1 MLTPAES
8 KAQRLYALALV
19 FYFVSFIGWCGET
32 LLFLVRFGRLR
43 DRGFLTLPFCT
54 IYGSC
59 LTGMYL
65 FAGTPQ
71 NGRLAPLFAKAEGL
85 RGAARPAAKCGLYAL
100 YFLCAALLPTLAEL
114 AFGGLFSAFGVR
126 LWDYGYKKVHLYGL
140 ISPDQSLLWGALIT
154 LATLA
159 LTLPAGLCGTPAL
172 EVANWLSQHM
182 PLVQLLNPAV
192 QATEAMLSLTFYDS
206 LAPFASACGA
216 LLAIAALL
224 GAGALIFMRRQRYV
238 CA

>member
-54 IYGSC
+54 IYGSS

-65 FAGTPQ
+65 FIGTPQ

-140 ISPDQSLLWGALIT
+140 ISPDQSLLWGALVT
-154 LATLA
+154 LAMRFAWEPLHAAMRLPPRVRKTAAIA
-159 LTLPAGLCGTPAL
+159 LTAL
-172 EVANWLSQHM
+172 TAADFLFCAAF
-182 PLVQLLNPAV
+182 LLI
-192 QATEAMLSLTFYDS
+192 T
-206 LAPFASACGA
+206 G
-216 LLAIAALL
+216 
-224 GAGALIFMRRQRYV
+224 RRPTLF
-238 CA
+238 

>member
-32 LLFLVRFGRLR
+32 LLFLVRFGSLR

-65 FAGTPQ
+65 FIGTPQ

-114 AFGGLFSAFGVR
+114 AFGGLFYAFGVR

-154 LATLA
+154 LAMRFAWEPLHAAMRLPPRVRKTAAIVLTA
-159 LTLPAGLCGTPAL
+159 LTSADFLFCAAF
-172 EVANWLSQHM
+172 
-182 PLVQLLNPAV
+182 LLI
-192 QATEAMLSLTFYDS
+192 T
-206 LAPFASACGA
+206 G
-216 LLAIAALL
+216 
-224 GAGALIFMRRQRYV
+224 RRPTLF
-238 CA
+238 

>member
-65 FAGTPQ
+65 FIGTPQ

-140 ISPDQSLLWGALIT
+140 ISPDQSLLWGVLVTLAMRFAWEPLHAAMRLPPRVRKTAAIVLTALTAADFLFCAAFLLIT
-154 LATLA
+154 GRRPTL
-159 LTLPAGLCGTPAL
+159 
-172 EVANWLSQHM
+172 
-182 PLVQLLNPAV
+182 
-192 QATEAMLSLTFYDS
+192 F
-206 LAPFASACGA
+206 
-216 LLAIAALL
+216 
-224 GAGALIFMRRQRYV
+224 
-238 CA
+238 

>member
-140 ISPDQSLLWGALIT
+140 ISPDQSLLWGALVT
-154 LATLA
+154 LAMRFAWEPLHAAMRLPPRVRKTAAIA
-159 LTLPAGLCGTPAL
+159 LTAL
-172 EVANWLSQHM
+172 TSAD
-182 PLVQLLNPAV
+182 LLFCA
-192 QATEAMLSLTFYDS
+192 AF
-206 LAPFASACGA
+206 
-216 LLAIAALL
+216 LLIT
-224 GAGALIFMRRQRYV
+224 GRRPTLF
-238 CA
+238 

>member
-65 FAGTPQ
+65 FIGTPQ
-71 NGRLAPLFAKAEGL
+71 NGSLAPLFAKAEGL

-154 LATLA
+154 LAMRFAWEPLHAAMRLPPRVRKTAAIA
-159 LTLPAGLCGTPAL
+159 LTAL
-172 EVANWLSQHM
+172 TAADFLFCAAF
-182 PLVQLLNPAV
+182 LLI
-192 QATEAMLSLTFYDS
+192 T
-206 LAPFASACGA
+206 G
-216 LLAIAALL
+216 
-224 GAGALIFMRRQRYV
+224 RRPTLF
-238 CA
+238 

>member
-65 FAGTPQ
+65 FIGTPQ

-114 AFGGLFSAFGVR
+114 AFGGLFYAFGVR

-140 ISPDQSLLWGALIT
+140 ISPDQSLLWGALVT
-154 LATLA
+154 LAMRFAWEPLHAAMRLPPRVRKTAAIVLTA
-159 LTLPAGLCGTPAL
+159 LTSADFLFCAAF
-172 EVANWLSQHM
+172 
-182 PLVQLLNPAV
+182 LLI
-192 QATEAMLSLTFYDS
+192 T
-206 LAPFASACGA
+206 G
-216 LLAIAALL
+216 
-224 GAGALIFMRRQRYV
+224 RRPTLF
-238 CA
+238 

>member
-65 FAGTPQ
+65 FIGTPQ

-114 AFGGLFSAFGVR
+114 AFGGLFYAFGVR

-154 LATLA
+154 LAMRFAWEPLHAAMRLPPRVRKTAAIA
-159 LTLPAGLCGTPAL
+159 LTAL
-172 EVANWLSQHM
+172 TAADFLFCAAF
-182 PLVQLLNPAV
+182 LLI
-192 QATEAMLSLTFYDS
+192 T
-206 LAPFASACGA
+206 G
-216 LLAIAALL
+216 
-224 GAGALIFMRRQRYV
+224 RRPTLF
-238 CA
+238 

>member
-65 FAGTPQ
+65 FIGTPQ

-114 AFGGLFSAFGVR
+114 AFGGLFYAFGVR

-154 LATLA
+154 LAMRFAWEPLHAAMRLPPRVRKTAAIA
-159 LTLPAGLCGTPAL
+159 LTAL
-172 EVANWLSQHM
+172 TSADFLFCAAF
-182 PLVQLLNPAV
+182 LLITGSRPAV
-192 QATEAMLSLTFYDS
+192 F
-206 LAPFASACGA
+206 
-216 LLAIAALL
+216 
-224 GAGALIFMRRQRYV
+224 
-238 CA
+238 

>member
-154 LATLA
+154 LAMRFAWEPLHAAMRLPPRVRKTAAIA
-159 LTLPAGLCGTPAL
+159 LTAL
-172 EVANWLSQHM
+172 TSADFLFCAAF
-182 PLVQLLNPAV
+182 LLITGRRPAV
-192 QATEAMLSLTFYDS
+192 F
-206 LAPFASACGA
+206 
-216 LLAIAALL
+216 
-224 GAGALIFMRRQRYV
+224 
-238 CA
+238 

>member
-65 FAGTPQ
+65 FIGTPQ
-71 NGRLAPLFAKAEGL
+71 NGSLAPLFAKAEGL

-154 LATLA
+154 LAMRFAWEPLHAAMRLPPRVRKTAAIA
-159 LTLPAGLCGTPAL
+159 LTAL
-172 EVANWLSQHM
+172 TSADFLFCAAF
-182 PLVQLLNPAV
+182 LLI
-192 QATEAMLSLTFYDS
+192 T
-206 LAPFASACGA
+206 G
-216 LLAIAALL
+216 
-224 GAGALIFMRRQRYV
+224 RRPTLF
-238 CA
+238 

>member
-154 LATLA
+154 LAMRFAWEPLHAAMRLPPRVRKTAAIA
-159 LTLPAGLCGTPAL
+159 LTAL
-172 EVANWLSQHM
+172 TSADFLFCAAF
-182 PLVQLLNPAV
+182 LLI
-192 QATEAMLSLTFYDS
+192 T
-206 LAPFASACGA
+206 G
-216 LLAIAALL
+216 
-224 GAGALIFMRRQRYV
+224 RRPTLF
-238 CA
+238 

>member
-154 LATLA
+154 LAMRFAWEPLHAAMRLPPRVRKTAAIA
-159 LTLPAGLCGTPAL
+159 LTAL
-172 EVANWLSQHM
+172 TAADFLFCAAF
-182 PLVQLLNPAV
+182 LLI
-192 QATEAMLSLTFYDS
+192 T
-206 LAPFASACGA
+206 G
-216 LLAIAALL
+216 
-224 GAGALIFMRRQRYV
+224 RRPTLF
-238 CA
+238 

>member
-65 FAGTPQ
+65 FIGTPQ

-140 ISPDQSLLWGALIT
+140 ISPDQSLLWGVLVTLAMRFAWEPLHAAMRLPPRVRKTAAIALTALTAADFLFCAAFLLIT
-154 LATLA
+154 GRRPTL
-159 LTLPAGLCGTPAL
+159 
-172 EVANWLSQHM
+172 
-182 PLVQLLNPAV
+182 
-192 QATEAMLSLTFYDS
+192 F
-206 LAPFASACGA
+206 
-216 LLAIAALL
+216 
-224 GAGALIFMRRQRYV
+224 
-238 CA
+238 

>member
-140 ISPDQSLLWGALIT
+140 ISPDQSLLWGVLVTLAMRFAWEPLHAAMRLPPRVRKTAAIALTALTAADFLFCAAFLLIT
-154 LATLA
+154 GRRPTL
-159 LTLPAGLCGTPAL
+159 
-172 EVANWLSQHM
+172 
-182 PLVQLLNPAV
+182 
-192 QATEAMLSLTFYDS
+192 F
-206 LAPFASACGA
+206 
-216 LLAIAALL
+216 
-224 GAGALIFMRRQRYV
+224 
-238 CA
+238 

>member
-32 LLFLVRFGRLR
+32 LRFLVRFGRLR

-65 FAGTPQ
+65 FIGTPQ

-140 ISPDQSLLWGALIT
+140 ISPDQSLLWGALVT
-154 LATLA
+154 LAMRFAWEPLHAAMRLPPRVRKTAAIA
-159 LTLPAGLCGTPAL
+159 LTAL
-172 EVANWLSQHM
+172 TSADFLFCAAF
-182 PLVQLLNPAV
+182 LLI
-192 QATEAMLSLTFYDS
+192 T
-206 LAPFASACGA
+206 G
-216 LLAIAALL
+216 
-224 GAGALIFMRRQRYV
+224 RRPTLF
-238 CA
+238 

>member
-43 DRGFLTLPFCT
+43 DRGLLTLPFCT

-65 FAGTPQ
+65 FIGTPQ
-71 NGRLAPLFAKAEGL
+71 NGRLAPLFAKADNL
-85 RGAARPAAKCGLYAL
+85 CGAARPAAKCGLYAL

-114 AFGGLFSAFGVR
+114 AFGGLFYAFGVR

-140 ISPDQSLLWGALIT
+140 ISPDQSLLWGVLVTLAMRFAWEPLHAAMRLPPRVRKTAAIALTALTSADFLFCAAFLLIT
-154 LATLA
+154 GRRPTL
-159 LTLPAGLCGTPAL
+159 
-172 EVANWLSQHM
+172 
-182 PLVQLLNPAV
+182 
-192 QATEAMLSLTFYDS
+192 F
-206 LAPFASACGA
+206 
-216 LLAIAALL
+216 
-224 GAGALIFMRRQRYV
+224 
-238 CA
+238 

>member
-19 FYFVSFIGWCGET
+19 FYFVSFIGWCSET

-140 ISPDQSLLWGALIT
+140 ISPDQSLLWGALVT
-154 LATLA
+154 LAMRFAWEPLHAAMRLPPRVRKTAAIA
-159 LTLPAGLCGTPAL
+159 LTAL
-172 EVANWLSQHM
+172 TSADFLFCAAF
-182 PLVQLLNPAV
+182 LLI
-192 QATEAMLSLTFYDS
+192 T
-206 LAPFASACGA
+206 G
-216 LLAIAALL
+216 
-224 GAGALIFMRRQRYV
+224 RRPTLF
-238 CA
+238 

>member
-65 FAGTPQ
+65 FIGTPQ

-100 YFLCAALLPTLAEL
+100 YFLCSALLPTLAEL
-114 AFGGLFSAFGVR
+114 AFGGLFYAFGVR

-140 ISPDQSLLWGALIT
+140 ISPDQSLLWGALVT
-154 LATLA
+154 LAMRFAWEPLHAAMRLPPRVRKTAAIVLTA
-159 LTLPAGLCGTPAL
+159 LTSADFLFCAAF
-172 EVANWLSQHM
+172 
-182 PLVQLLNPAV
+182 LLI
-192 QATEAMLSLTFYDS
+192 T
-206 LAPFASACGA
+206 G
-216 LLAIAALL
+216 
-224 GAGALIFMRRQRYV
+224 RRPTLF
-238 CA
+238 

>member
-65 FAGTPQ
+65 FIGTPQ
-71 NGRLAPLFAKAEGL
+71 NGSLAPLFAKAEGL

-140 ISPDQSLLWGALIT
+140 ISPDQSLLWGALVT
-154 LATLA
+154 LAMRFAWEPLHAAMRLPPRVRKTAAIVLTA
-159 LTLPAGLCGTPAL
+159 LTSADFLFCAAF
-172 EVANWLSQHM
+172 
-182 PLVQLLNPAV
+182 LLI
-192 QATEAMLSLTFYDS
+192 T
-206 LAPFASACGA
+206 G
-216 LLAIAALL
+216 
-224 GAGALIFMRRQRYV
+224 RRPTLF
-238 CA
+238 

>member
-114 AFGGLFSAFGVR
+114 AFGGLFYAFGVR

-154 LATLA
+154 LAMRFAWEPLHAAMRLPPRVRKTAAIVLTA
-159 LTLPAGLCGTPAL
+159 LTSADFLFCAAF
-172 EVANWLSQHM
+172 
-182 PLVQLLNPAV
+182 LLI
-192 QATEAMLSLTFYDS
+192 T
-206 LAPFASACGA
+206 G
-216 LLAIAALL
+216 
-224 GAGALIFMRRQRYV
+224 RRPTLF
-238 CA
+238 

>member
-65 FAGTPQ
+65 FIARRRTEGSRRSSQRRRACAVRRAPPQ
-71 NGRLAPLFAKAEGL
+71 NADCMRCISSARRCSPPL
-85 RGAARPAAKCGLYAL
+85 RNS
-100 YFLCAALLPTLAEL
+100 

-126 LWDYGYKKVHLYGL
+126 LWDYGYKKVHLYGA
-140 ISPDQSLLWGALIT
+140 DQPRPVFAVGRAHHPRHALCVGAAPCGDAPAAARAENGGDRPYGADLGRLSLLRGVSPHHGQA
-154 LATLA
+154 ADA
-159 LTLPAGLCGTPAL
+159 F
-172 EVANWLSQHM
+172 
-182 PLVQLLNPAV
+182 LNV
-192 QATEAMLSLTFYDS
+192 YRFLFSE
-206 LAPFASACGA
+206 
-216 LLAIAALL
+216 
-224 GAGALIFMRRQRYV
+224 RRMDPKKPP
-238 CA
+238 

>member
-65 FAGTPQ
+65 FIGTPQ
-71 NGRLAPLFAKAEGL
+71 NGSLAPLFAKAEGL

-140 ISPDQSLLWGALIT
+140 ISPDQSLLWGALVT
-154 LATLA
+154 LAMRFAWEPLHAAMRLPPRVRKTAAIA
-159 LTLPAGLCGTPAL
+159 LTAL
-172 EVANWLSQHM
+172 TAADFLFCAAF
-182 PLVQLLNPAV
+182 LLI
-192 QATEAMLSLTFYDS
+192 T
-206 LAPFASACGA
+206 G
-216 LLAIAALL
+216 
-224 GAGALIFMRRQRYV
+224 RRPTLF
-238 CA
+238 

>member
-65 FAGTPQ
+65 FIGTPQ

-140 ISPDQSLLWGALIT
+140 ISPDQSLLWGALVT
-154 LATLA
+154 LAMRFAWEPLHAAMRLPPRVRKTAAIA
-159 LTLPAGLCGTPAL
+159 LTALPSADFLFCA
-172 EVANWLSQHM
+172 AF
-182 PLVQLLNPAV
+182 LLI
-192 QATEAMLSLTFYDS
+192 T
-206 LAPFASACGA
+206 G
-216 LLAIAALL
+216 
-224 GAGALIFMRRQRYV
+224 RRPTLF
-238 CA
+238 

>member
-140 ISPDQSLLWGALIT
+140 ISPDQSLLWGALVT
-154 LATLA
+154 LAMRFAWEPLHAAMRLPPRVRKTAAIA
-159 LTLPAGLCGTPAL
+159 LTAL
-172 EVANWLSQHM
+172 TAADFLFCAAF
-182 PLVQLLNPAV
+182 LLI
-192 QATEAMLSLTFYDS
+192 T
-206 LAPFASACGA
+206 G
-216 LLAIAALL
+216 
-224 GAGALIFMRRQRYV
+224 RRPTLF
-238 CA
+238 

>member
-65 FAGTPQ
+65 FIGTPQ

-140 ISPDQSLLWGALIT
+140 ISPDQSLLWGVLVTLAMRFAWEPLHAAMRLPPRVRKTAAIALTALTSADFLFCAAFLLIT
-154 LATLA
+154 GRRPTL
-159 LTLPAGLCGTPAL
+159 
-172 EVANWLSQHM
+172 
-182 PLVQLLNPAV
+182 
-192 QATEAMLSLTFYDS
+192 F
-206 LAPFASACGA
+206 
-216 LLAIAALL
+216 
-224 GAGALIFMRRQRYV
+224 
-238 CA
+238 

>member
-65 FAGTPQ
+65 FIGTPQ

-140 ISPDQSLLWGALIT
+140 ISPDQSLLWGVLVTLAMRFAWEPLHAAMRLPPRVRKTAAIALTALTSADFLFCAAFLLIT
-154 LATLA
+154 
-159 LTLPAGLCGTPAL
+159 G
-172 EVANWLSQHM
+172 
-182 PLVQLLNPAV
+182 
-192 QATEAMLSLTFYDS
+192 
-206 LAPFASACGA
+206 
-216 LLAIAALL
+216 
-224 GAGALIFMRRQRYV
+224 RRPTV
-238 CA
+238 F

>member
-65 FAGTPQ
+65 FIGTPQ

-114 AFGGLFSAFGVR
+114 AFGGLFYAFGVR

-154 LATLA
+154 LAMRFAWEPLHAAMRLPPRVRKTAAIA
-159 LTLPAGLCGTPAL
+159 LTAL
-172 EVANWLSQHM
+172 TSADFLFCAAF
-182 PLVQLLNPAV
+182 LLI
-192 QATEAMLSLTFYDS
+192 T
-206 LAPFASACGA
+206 G
-216 LLAIAALL
+216 
-224 GAGALIFMRRQRYV
+224 RRPTLF
-238 CA
+238 

>member
-140 ISPDQSLLWGALIT
+140 ISPDQSLLWGALVT
-154 LATLA
+154 LAMRFAWEPLHAAMRLPPRVRKTAAIA
-159 LTLPAGLCGTPAL
+159 LTAL
-172 EVANWLSQHM
+172 TSADFLFCAAF
-182 PLVQLLNPAV
+182 LLI
-192 QATEAMLSLTFYDS
+192 T
-206 LAPFASACGA
+206 G
-216 LLAIAALL
+216 
-224 GAGALIFMRRQRYV
+224 RRPTLF
-238 CA
+238 

>member
-65 FAGTPQ
+65 FIGTPQ
-71 NGRLAPLFAKAEGL
+71 NGRLAPLFAKADNL
-85 RGAARPAAKCGLYAL
+85 CGAARPAAKCGLYAL

-114 AFGGLFSAFGVR
+114 AFGGLFYAFGVR

-140 ISPDQSLLWGALIT
+140 ISPDQSLLWGVLVTLAMRFAWEPLHAAMRLPPRVRKTAAIALTALTSADFLFCAAFLLIT
-154 LATLA
+154 GRRPTL
-159 LTLPAGLCGTPAL
+159 
-172 EVANWLSQHM
+172 
-182 PLVQLLNPAV
+182 
-192 QATEAMLSLTFYDS
+192 F
-206 LAPFASACGA
+206 
-216 LLAIAALL
+216 
-224 GAGALIFMRRQRYV
+224 
-238 CA
+238 

>member
-65 FAGTPQ
+65 FIGTPQ
-71 NGRLAPLFAKAEGL
+71 HGRLAPLFAKAEGL

-140 ISPDQSLLWGALIT
+140 ISPDQSLLWGALVT
-154 LATLA
+154 LAMRFAWEPLHAAMRLPPRVRKTAATA
-159 LTLPAGLCGTPAL
+159 LTAL
-172 EVANWLSQHM
+172 TSADFLFCAAF
-182 PLVQLLNPAV
+182 LLITGSRP
-192 QATEAMLSLTFYDS
+192 TLF
-206 LAPFASACGA
+206 
-216 LLAIAALL
+216 
-224 GAGALIFMRRQRYV
+224 
-238 CA
+238 

>member
-19 FYFVSFIGWCGET
+19 VYFVSFIGWCGET

-65 FAGTPQ
+65 FIGTPQ

-154 LATLA
+154 LAMRFAWEPLHAAMRLPPRVRKTAAIA
-159 LTLPAGLCGTPAL
+159 LTAL
-172 EVANWLSQHM
+172 TAADFLFCAAF
-182 PLVQLLNPAV
+182 LLI
-192 QATEAMLSLTFYDS
+192 T
-206 LAPFASACGA
+206 G
-216 LLAIAALL
+216 
-224 GAGALIFMRRQRYV
+224 RRPTLF
-238 CA
+238 

>member
-65 FAGTPQ
+65 FIGTPQ
-71 NGRLAPLFAKAEGL
+71 NGRLAPLFAKADNL
-85 RGAARPAAKCGLYAL
+85 CGAARPAAKCGLYAL

-140 ISPDQSLLWGALIT
+140 ISPDQSLLWGALVT
-154 LATLA
+154 LAMRFAWEPLHAAMRLPPRVRKTAAIVLTA
-159 LTLPAGLCGTPAL
+159 LTSADFLFCAAF
-172 EVANWLSQHM
+172 
-182 PLVQLLNPAV
+182 LLI
-192 QATEAMLSLTFYDS
+192 T
-206 LAPFASACGA
+206 G
-216 LLAIAALL
+216 
-224 GAGALIFMRRQRYV
+224 RRPTLF
-238 CA
+238 

>member
-65 FAGTPQ
+65 FIGTPQ

-154 LATLA
+154 LAMRFAWEPLHAAMRLPPRVRKTAATA
-159 LTLPAGLCGTPAL
+159 LTAL
-172 EVANWLSQHM
+172 TSADFFFCAAF
-182 PLVQLLNPAV
+182 LLI
-192 QATEAMLSLTFYDS
+192 T
-206 LAPFASACGA
+206 G
-216 LLAIAALL
+216 
-224 GAGALIFMRRQRYV
+224 RRPTLF
-238 CA
+238 